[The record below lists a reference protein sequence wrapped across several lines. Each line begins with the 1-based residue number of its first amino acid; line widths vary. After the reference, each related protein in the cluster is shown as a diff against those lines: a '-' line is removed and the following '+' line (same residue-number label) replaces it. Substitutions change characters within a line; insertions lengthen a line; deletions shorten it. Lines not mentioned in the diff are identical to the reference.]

1 MKSVLGIRNEL
12 TMFLDEYIR
21 DDCKHKGYHVYIF
34 EHDGVPDTFETST
47 EYGWF
52 LRYPGYTCA
61 NIVFDKK
68 TNLVVDFFVTERGGY
83 FEIQGLGTV
92 FKIPSLELTR
102 LVLNKFKG
110 KPLSY

>member
-12 TMFLDEYIR
+12 TMFLDEYIC
-21 DDCKHKGYHVYIF
+21 DDCKLEEFHVYIF
-34 EHDGVPDTFETST
+34 EHGGVPDTFETST

-52 LRYPGYTCA
+52 IRYPGYTCA
-61 NIVFDKK
+61 NIIFDKITK
-68 TNLVVDFFVTERGGY
+68 TVKDFYVTDRGDKN
-83 FEIQGLGTV
+83 LGTV
-92 FKIPSLELTR
+92 FKIPPLELTR